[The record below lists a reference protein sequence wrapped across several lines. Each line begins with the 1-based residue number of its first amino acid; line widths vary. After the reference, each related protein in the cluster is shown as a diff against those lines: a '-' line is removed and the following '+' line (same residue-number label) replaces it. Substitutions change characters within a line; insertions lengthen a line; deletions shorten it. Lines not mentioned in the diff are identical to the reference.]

1 MKKLIILLIIFIP
14 LLSFG
19 QKNNKKVELLKTRFV
34 ELNMKENIALSEMLK
49 SNRIKSNDYKVRL
62 EKLKSQFF
70 KTKFILNKIS
80 PNIPNLNKILLDPE
94 IRFKNNEFQ
103 FKAKNKWFSDVEL
116 ISFLIKKKEDN
127 FLNKNDSKQIIS
139 DLYNSNIKYFFKNK
153 NYLIFEKPIPTSRV
167 IHRIEGGYSF
177 RILDRSN
184 SDYFFIQTEKR
195 ELGYVLKNKL
205 PEIN

>member
-1 MKKLIILLIIFIP
+1 MKKLIILLLFIP

-19 QKNNKKVELLKTRFV
+19 QNNNNKLELLKTRFV
-34 ELNMKENIALSEMLK
+34 ELSMKENIALSEMLK
-49 SNRIKSNDYKVRL
+49 SKRIKSTEFKVRL

-70 KTKFILNKIS
+70 KTKFRLNKIP
-80 PNIPNLNKILLDPE
+80 PNILNLNKILLDPE
-94 IRFKNNEFQ
+94 IRFNNNEFQ
-103 FKAKNKWFSDVEL
+103 FKIKDKWYSDVEL
-116 ISFLIKKKEDN
+116 ISLLIKNKEDN
-127 FLNKNDSKQIIS
+127 FLNNNKSKQITG
-139 DLYNSNIKYFFKNK
+139 DLYNSNVKYFFKNK
-153 NYLIFEKPIPTSRV
+153 NYLIFEKPISTSRV
-167 IHRIEGGYSF
+167 IHRIQGGYSF

>member
-1 MKKLIILLIIFIP
+1 MKKLIILLLFIP

-19 QKNNKKVELLKTRFV
+19 QNNNNKLELLKTRFM
-34 ELNMKENIALSEMLK
+34 ELSMKENIALSEMLK
-49 SNRIKSNDYKVRL
+49 SKRIKSTEFKVRL

-70 KTKFILNKIS
+70 KTKFRLNKIT
-80 PNIPNLNKILLDPE
+80 PNISNLNKILLDPE
-94 IRFKNNEFQ
+94 IRFNNNEFQ
-103 FKAKNKWFSDVEL
+103 FKIKDKWYSDVEL
-116 ISFLIKKKEDN
+116 ISLLIKNKEDN
-127 FLNKNDSKQIIS
+127 FLNNNKSKQITG
-139 DLYNSNIKYFFKNK
+139 DLYNSNVKYFFKNK
-153 NYLIFEKPIPTSRV
+153 NYLIFEKPISTSRV
-167 IHRIEGGYSF
+167 IHRIQGGYSF

>member
-1 MKKLIILLIIFIP
+1 MEV
-14 LLSFG
+14 S
-19 QKNNKKVELLKTRFV
+19 
-34 ELNMKENIALSEMLK
+34 MKENIALSEMLK
-49 SNRIKSNDYKVRL
+49 FKRIKPNEYKVRL
-62 EKLKSQFF
+62 EKLKIQFS
-70 KTKFILNKIS
+70 KTKFRLNKIA
-80 PNIPNLNKILLDPE
+80 PNMSNLNEILVDPE

-103 FKAKNKWFSDVEL
+103 FKIKNKWYLDVEL
-116 ISFLIKKKEDN
+116 ISFLIKNKEVN
-127 FLNKNDSKQIIS
+127 YLNKKDSNQITI
-139 DLYNSNIKYFFKNK
+139 DLYDSNVKYYFKNK
-153 NYLIFEKPIPTSRV
+153 NYLIFEKPISTSRV

>member
-1 MKKLIILLIIFIP
+1 MKKLIILLLFIP

-19 QKNNKKVELLKTRFV
+19 QNNNNKLELLKTRFV
-34 ELNMKENIALSEMLK
+34 ELSMKENIALSEMLK
-49 SNRIKSNDYKVRL
+49 SKRIKSTEFKVRF

-70 KTKFILNKIS
+70 KTKFRLNKI
-80 PNIPNLNKILLDPE
+80 PLNISNLNKILLDPE
-94 IRFKNNEFQ
+94 IRFNNNEFQ
-103 FKAKNKWFSDVEL
+103 FKIKDKWYSDVEL
-116 ISFLIKKKEDN
+116 ISLLIKNKEDN
-127 FLNKNDSKQIIS
+127 FLNNNKSKQITG
-139 DLYNSNIKYFFKNK
+139 DLYNSNVKYFFKNK
-153 NYLIFEKPIPTSRV
+153 NYLIFEKPISTSRV
-167 IHRIEGGYSF
+167 IHRIQGGYSF

>member
-1 MKKLIILLIIFIP
+1 MKKLIILLLFIP

-19 QKNNKKVELLKTRFV
+19 QNNNNKLELLKTRFV
-34 ELNMKENIALSEMLK
+34 ELSMKENIALSEMLK
-49 SNRIKSNDYKVRL
+49 SKRIKSTEFKVRL

-70 KTKFILNKIS
+70 KTKFRLNKIP

-94 IRFKNNEFQ
+94 IRFNNNEFQ
-103 FKAKNKWFSDVEL
+103 FKIKDKWYSDVEL
-116 ISFLIKKKEDN
+116 ISLLIKNKEDN
-127 FLNKNDSKQIIS
+127 FLNNNKSNQITG
-139 DLYNSNIKYFFKNK
+139 DLYNSNVKYFFKNK
-153 NYLIFEKPIPTSRV
+153 NYLIFEKPISTSRV
-167 IHRIEGGYSF
+167 IHRIQGGYSF

>member
-1 MKKLIILLIIFIP
+1 MKKLILLLFIP

-19 QKNNKKVELLKTRFV
+19 QYNNQRLELLKTRFMEV
-34 ELNMKENIALSEMLK
+34 SMKENKALSEMLK
-49 SNRIKSNDYKVRL
+49 SKRIKPNEYKVRL
-62 EKLKSQFF
+62 EKLKIQFS
-70 KTKFILNKIS
+70 KTKFRLNKIA
-80 PNIPNLNKILLDPE
+80 PNMSNLNEILVDPE

-103 FKAKNKWFSDVEL
+103 FKIKNKWYLDVEL
-116 ISFLIKKKEDN
+116 ISFLIKNKEVN
-127 FLNKNDSKQIIS
+127 YLNKKDSNQITI
-139 DLYNSNIKYFFKNK
+139 DLYDSNVKYYFKNK
-153 NYLIFEKPIPTSRV
+153 NYLIFEKPISTSRV
-167 IHRIEGGYSF
+167 IHRIQGGYFF

>member
-1 MKKLIILLIIFIP
+1 MKKLIILLIFIP
-14 LLSFG
+14 LLFFG
-19 QKNNKKVELLKTRFV
+19 QKNNKKAELLKTRFM
-34 ELNMKENIALSEMLK
+34 ELNIKENIALSEMLK

-70 KTKFILNKIS
+70 KTKFILNKI
-80 PNIPNLNKILLDPE
+80 LLDPE

-103 FKAKNKWFSDVEL
+103 FKGKNRWLSDVEF
-116 ISFLIKKKEDN
+116 ISFLIKNKEDN

>member
-49 SNRIKSNDYKVRL
+49 SNKINSNDYKVRL

-116 ISFLIKKKEDN
+116 ISFLI
-127 FLNKNDSKQIIS
+127 KNDSKQIIS

>member
-1 MKKLIILLIIFIP
+1 MKKLILLLFIP

-19 QKNNKKVELLKTRFV
+19 QYNNQKLELLKTRFMEV
-34 ELNMKENIALSEMLK
+34 SMKENIALSEMLK
-49 SNRIKSNDYKVRL
+49 FKRIKPNEYKVRL
-62 EKLKSQFF
+62 EKLKIQFS
-70 KTKFILNKIS
+70 KTKFRLNKIA
-80 PNIPNLNKILLDPE
+80 PNMSNLNEILVDPE

-103 FKAKNKWFSDVEL
+103 FKIKNKWYLDVEL
-116 ISFLIKKKEDN
+116 ISFLIKNKEVN
-127 FLNKNDSKQIIS
+127 YLNKKDSNQITI
-139 DLYNSNIKYFFKNK
+139 DLYNSNVKYYFKNK
-153 NYLIFEKPIPTSRV
+153 NYLIFEKPISTSRV

>member
-1 MKKLIILLIIFIP
+1 MKKLIILLLFIP

-19 QKNNKKVELLKTRFV
+19 QNNNNKLELLKTRFV
-34 ELNMKENIALSEMLK
+34 ELSMKENIALSEMLK
-49 SNRIKSNDYKVRL
+49 SKRIKSTEFKVRL

-70 KTKFILNKIS
+70 KTKFRLNKIP
-80 PNIPNLNKILLDPE
+80 PNILNLNKILLDPE
-94 IRFKNNEFQ
+94 IRFNNNEFQ
-103 FKAKNKWFSDVEL
+103 FKIKDKWYSDVEL
-116 ISFLIKKKEDN
+116 ISLLIKNKEDN
-127 FLNKNDSKQIIS
+127 FLNNNKSNQITG
-139 DLYNSNIKYFFKNK
+139 DLYNSNVKYFFKNK
-153 NYLIFEKPIPTSRV
+153 NYLIFEKPISTSRV
-167 IHRIEGGYSF
+167 IHRIQGGYSF

>member
-1 MKKLIILLIIFIP
+1 MKKLIILLLFIP

-19 QKNNKKVELLKTRFV
+19 QNNNNKLELLKTRFV
-34 ELNMKENIALSEMLK
+34 ELSMKENIALSEMLK
-49 SNRIKSNDYKVRL
+49 SKRIKSTEFKVRL

-70 KTKFILNKIS
+70 KTKFRLNKI
-80 PNIPNLNKILLDPE
+80 PLNISNLNKILLDPE
-94 IRFKNNEFQ
+94 IRFNNNEFQ
-103 FKAKNKWFSDVEL
+103 FKIKDKWYSDVEL
-116 ISFLIKKKEDN
+116 ISLLIKNKEDN
-127 FLNKNDSKQIIS
+127 FLNNNKSKQITG
-139 DLYNSNIKYFFKNK
+139 DLYNSNVKYFFKNK
-153 NYLIFEKPIPTSRV
+153 NYLIFEKPISTSRV
-167 IHRIEGGYSF
+167 IHRIQGGYSF

>member
-1 MKKLIILLIIFIP
+1 MKKLIILLLFIP

-19 QKNNKKVELLKTRFV
+19 QNNNNKLELLKTRFV
-34 ELNMKENIALSEMLK
+34 ELSMKENIALSEMLK
-49 SNRIKSNDYKVRL
+49 SKRIKSTEFKVRL

-70 KTKFILNKIS
+70 KTKFRLNKIPS
-80 PNIPNLNKILLDPE
+80 NISNLNKILLDPE
-94 IRFKNNEFQ
+94 IRFNNNEFQ
-103 FKAKNKWFSDVEL
+103 FKIKDKWYSDVEL
-116 ISFLIKKKEDN
+116 ISLLIKNKEDN
-127 FLNKNDSKQIIS
+127 FLNNNKSKQITG
-139 DLYNSNIKYFFKNK
+139 DLYNSNVKYFFKNK
-153 NYLIFEKPIPTSRV
+153 NYLIFEKPISTSRV
-167 IHRIEGGYSF
+167 IHRIQGGYSF

>member
-1 MKKLIILLIIFIP
+1 M
-14 LLSFG
+14 
-19 QKNNKKVELLKTRFV
+19 

-49 SNRIKSNDYKVRL
+49 SNKINSNDYKVRL

-70 KTKFILNKIS
+70 KIKFILNKIS

>member
-1 MKKLIILLIIFIP
+1 MKKLIILLLFIP

-19 QKNNKKVELLKTRFV
+19 QNNNNKLELLKTRFV
-34 ELNMKENIALSEMLK
+34 ELSMKENIALSEMLK
-49 SNRIKSNDYKVRL
+49 SKRIKSTEFIVRI

-70 KTKFILNKIS
+70 KTKFRLNKIQ
-80 PNIPNLNKILLDPE
+80 PNNSNLNKILLDPE
-94 IRFKNNEFQ
+94 IRFNNNEFQ
-103 FKAKNKWFSDVEL
+103 FKIKDKWYSDVEL
-116 ISFLIKKKEDN
+116 ISLLIKNKEDN
-127 FLNKNDSKQIIS
+127 FLNNNKSKQITG

-153 NYLIFEKPIPTSRV
+153 NYLIFEKPISTSRV
-167 IHRIEGGYSF
+167 IHRIQGGYSF

>member
-49 SNRIKSNDYKVRL
+49 SNKINSNDYKVRL

-116 ISFLIKKKEDN
+116 ISFLIKKK
-127 FLNKNDSKQIIS
+127 
-139 DLYNSNIKYFFKNK
+139 
-153 NYLIFEKPIPTSRV
+153 
-167 IHRIEGGYSF
+167 
-177 RILDRSN
+177 
-184 SDYFFIQTEKR
+184 
-195 ELGYVLKNKL
+195 
-205 PEIN
+205 